1 MPIIVNGESIDDASI
16 RREAQAIRPQ
26 FLESNAGVDEFAT
39 EIQIWE
45 CAKENLIDRVL
56 LKQAALAAIAPT
68 PHEQIQ
74 AMVRKIREEPPG
86 KSGRIFLGSDEE
98 LGHLLDAELRIEQFI
113 TQLTAHLPR
122 PRNSEISEYYR
133 RNRARFYRPEMAH
146 ASHIVKNVDEQ
157 TDEAA
162 ALAGIQEAARA
173 LKNGMP
179 FEEVADRYSDCP
191 GNGGDLGFFARG
203 EMVEEFENV
212 VFGLREGE
220 VSEIFRSPFGFHIA
234 KLHEKRPE
242 GIRPLSEVRQEIE
255 HAILEERR
263 NAILSRNI
271 QQLRERADIR
281 KISATCGK

>member
-16 RREAQAIRPQ
+16 RREAQAIRAQ
-26 FLESNAGVDEFAT
+26 FLESNAGIDEFAA

-45 CAKENLIDRVL
+45 YAKENLIDRVL
-56 LKQAALAAIAPT
+56 LKQAALAATAPA
-68 PHEQIQ
+68 PPEQIQ
-74 AMVRKIREEPPG
+74 AMVRNIREEPPG

-98 LGHLLDAELRIEQFI
+98 LGHLLDVELRIEQFI
-113 TQLTAHLPR
+113 NQLTAHLPR
-122 PRNSEISEYYR
+122 PRNSEISDYYR
-133 RNRARFYRPEMAH
+133 RNRARFYRPEMVH
-146 ASHIVKNVDEQ
+146 ASHIVKNVDEH
-157 TDEAA
+157 TGEAT

-173 LKNGMP
+173 LQHGMP

-220 VSEIFRSPFGFHIA
+220 VSEIFRTPFGFHIA

-242 GIRPLSEVRQEIE
+242 GIRPLREVRQEIE
-255 HAILEERR
+255 HAIFEERR
-263 NAILSRNI
+263 NAILSRTI
-271 QQLRERADIR
+271 QQLRERAEIR
-281 KISATCGK
+281 RSSATCGK

>member
-26 FLESNAGVDEFAT
+26 FLESNAGIDGFAAG
-39 EIQIWE
+39 IQIWE

-68 PHEQIQ
+68 PPEQIQ
-74 AMVRKIREEPPG
+74 AMVRRIREEPPG

-98 LGHLLDAELRIEQFI
+98 LGRLLDVELRIEQFI
-113 TQLTAHLPR
+113 AQLTAHLPR
-122 PRNSEISEYYR
+122 PRNSEISDYYR

-157 TDEAA
+157 TGEAT
-162 ALAGIQEAARA
+162 ALAGIQEAAHA
-173 LKNGMP
+173 LQHGMP

-220 VSEIFRSPFGFHIA
+220 VSEIFRTPFGFHIA

-242 GIRPLSEVRQEIE
+242 GIRPLREVRQEIE
-255 HAILEERR
+255 HAIFEERR
-263 NAILSRNI
+263 NAILSRTI
-271 QQLRERADIR
+271 QQLRERAEIR
-281 KISATCGK
+281 RSSAACGK